1 MICTCVYLT
10 RVSPLILLTTK
21 CWKSWKFWI
30 ISPPPLTSWLPFLL
44 SHPQSS
50 IILSFFSLFPKL
62 YLIFLFSSSF
72 PFKHFSQLLLR
83 VIPFS
88 LHYHSLY
95 YHCYVTPQ
103 FTSIFLCFLLSHYI
117 SKIQFYLFTLLKQN
131 NDTFYMN
138 IFLNHFFFCIYIHPW
153 NLLWHALDFG
163 SAYLAL

>member
-1 MICTCVYLT
+1 MYLCIFDPCVATYSVDHKVLEILEILDYFT
-10 RVSPLILLTTK
+10 SPSDIMTPFSIVSSP
-21 CWKSWKFWI
+21 I
-30 ISPPPLTSWLPFLL
+30 IYYTF
-44 SHPQSS
+44 
-50 IILSFFSLFPKL
+50 FFSLFPKL

-72 PFKHFSQLLLR
+72 PFKNSSKLLLR